1 MSYIFTNQKLKKL
14 LIGFTGKKQSNL
26 DNKAPFF
33 LKQASCVSLS
43 CPFQRKKMKSE
54 LMNIM
59 NIWKNIK

>member
-33 LKQASCVSLS
+33 EASQLCVLIL
-43 CPFQRKKMKSE
+43 PIPEEENEK
-54 LMNIM
+54 
-59 NIWKNIK
+59 